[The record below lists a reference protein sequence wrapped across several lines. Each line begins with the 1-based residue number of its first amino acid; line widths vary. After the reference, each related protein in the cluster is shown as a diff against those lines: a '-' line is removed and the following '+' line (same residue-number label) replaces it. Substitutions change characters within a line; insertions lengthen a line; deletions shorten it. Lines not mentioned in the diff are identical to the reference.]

1 MIQDVSGKFSFVK
14 CDQWKAKLFGKEVTF
29 HRYQQAFGALEC
41 LGMPWNALE
50 CLGMPWNA
58 LECLGMPWLSLD
70 HSADLLVGTTMHH
83 NPDQDWE
90 AHDIT

>member
-50 CLGMPWNA
+50 CLGMPW
-58 LECLGMPWLSLD
+58 LSLD

>member
-41 LGMPWNALE
+41 LGMPW
-50 CLGMPWNA
+50 
-58 LECLGMPWLSLD
+58 LSLD